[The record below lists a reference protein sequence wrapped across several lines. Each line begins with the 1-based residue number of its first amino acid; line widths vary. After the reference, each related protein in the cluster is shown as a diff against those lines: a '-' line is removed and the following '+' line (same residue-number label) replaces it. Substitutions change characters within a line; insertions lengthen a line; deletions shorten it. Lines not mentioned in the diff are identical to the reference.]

1 MNWIVE
7 HVTLPYVLTLIA
19 GMCLGVALGML
30 SDHLRRRAGKPV
42 RRQSPMIAL
51 ASAVIVL
58 AMIWIMVSVAQARNC
73 ALNLNVAVAQEQV
86 IAKIERDS
94 FAKAIVQSQAVPSE
108 IQDLPRDDP
117 RRNAVM
123 DPITNEYLAQQ
134 AKAAKMREENA
145 GLNAEAQ
152 RACQKVT
159 VKRCKHCGH
168 CPRCGGAMQLLKSEN
183 RDRTEWLHVREGEP
197 PTRVC
202 PNPETIGEWAAQVL
216 DVAPSGRHA
225 KPDDD

>member
-94 FAKAIVQSQAVPSE
+94 FAKAINPQSQAVPSE

-117 RRNAVM
+117 RRKAVM

-134 AKAAKMREENA
+134 AKSAKMREENA

-152 RACQKVT
+152 RAC
-159 VKRCKHCGH
+159 R
-168 CPRCGGAMQLLKSEN
+168 R
-183 RDRTEWLHVREGEP
+183 
-197 PTRVC
+197 
-202 PNPETIGEWAAQVL
+202 
-216 DVAPSGRHA
+216 
-225 KPDDD
+225 